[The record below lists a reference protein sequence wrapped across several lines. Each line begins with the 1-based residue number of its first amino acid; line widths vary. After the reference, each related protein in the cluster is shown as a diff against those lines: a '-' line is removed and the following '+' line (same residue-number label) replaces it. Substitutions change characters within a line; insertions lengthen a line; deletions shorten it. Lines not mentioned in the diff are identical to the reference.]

1 MISPLLRKNQKT
13 LPKPTNRDRIVWAL
27 AVKAYGDTE
36 IAQRLQMSDDEVMLA
51 KLRMQAHI
59 ASVSHDVVDMVVNEE
74 ILAVAR
80 GGGISRALNGALGAQ
95 RVLVSSQG
103 VVLDP
108 VTGVPMTEH
117 DHATQLEA
125 VRTVSTLTKNL
136 RPTGPSVVANIQNN
150 NSNTQNNL
158 IGGGRSFEARRR
170 AAAER
175 RGAVAVADAEEVD
188 EDDAEEILEGD
199 TELDDPDDVDDDPED
214 DEDE

>member
-1 MISPLLRKNQKT
+1 
-13 LPKPTNRDRIVWAL
+13 VWTL
-27 AVKAYGDTE
+27 AVKAYGDAE
-36 IAQRLQMSDDEVMLA
+36 IGQRLQMSEDEVALA

-80 GGGISRALNGALGAQ
+80 GGGIRRALDGALDAV

-103 VVLDP
+103 IVVGADGLP
-108 VTGVPMTEH
+108 LTEP

-136 RPTGPSVVANIQNN
+136 RPNSPSVVANIQNN

-158 IGGGRSFEARRR
+158 IGGGRSFESRRR

-175 RGAVAVADAEEVD
+175 RGAVVIAEAEEVNED
-188 EDDAEEILEGD
+188 EV
-199 TELDDPDDVDDDPED
+199 ELED
-214 DEDE
+214 DEVLDGDPVSAGVPLDNPDEVDDSESDEDED